1 MRIGILTG
9 GGDVPGLNACIRS
22 VTLSADDL
30 GWGTVGFRRGWEGVM
45 AIDPTDPASVAA
57 HSLKL
62 GREAVR
68 GIDRTGGTILH
79 TSRRDPRTHEDGDR
93 TGHVVDVLERLG
105 IDAMVTLGGDG
116 TLRFSAHLAAQGVP
130 VISVPKTMD
139 NDVFG
144 TDYCIGFSTAVSRSV
159 EAINSLRTT
168 VESHERIGVV
178 ELFGRRSGETALLA
192 GFLAQVDRTIIA
204 EVPADLDVLL
214 PLLAEDK
221 ATNPANYAI
230 CVISEGAT
238 IKGEGEGG
246 GEIGKPAVERLE
258 IGVGHRLGRAIGER
272 LGAGSVI
279 QELAYLMRAGEP
291 DAMDRMVGFAFGGLA
306 IQLLQRG
313 EKARMVTL
321 TDGNYSHVP
330 IDTLLKGTKSVDVSG
345 LYDASAYRARLMR
358 VEGMPMFLY

>member
-1 MRIGILTG
+1 MKIGILTG
-9 GGDVPGLNACIRS
+9 GGDVPGLNPCIRS
-22 VTLSADDL
+22 ITLSADDL
-30 GWGTVGFRRGWEGVM
+30 GWEVFGFRRGWEGVLG
-45 AIDPTDPASVAA
+45 IDPGDPASVAE
-57 HSLKL
+57 HGMELS
-62 GREAVR
+62 REGVR
-68 GIDRTGGTILH
+68 GIDRLGGTILH
-79 TSRRDPRTHEDGDR
+79 TSRTDPRTVSGADR
-93 TGHVVDVLERLG
+93 TQEVLRTIERLG

-159 EAINSLRTT
+159 EAINALRTT

-192 GFLAQVDRTIIA
+192 GFLAQVDRTVIA
-204 EVPADLDVLL
+204 EVPAELDVLL

-221 ATNPANYAI
+221 ASNPARYAM
-230 CVISEGAT
+230 CVISEGAS
-238 IKGEGEGG
+238 IRGEAE
-246 GEIGKPAVERLE
+246 EDNLSKPASQRDDLG
-258 IGVGHRLGRAIGER
+258 IGHRLGRAISDR
-272 LGAGSVI
+272 LGSGTVI

-321 TDGNYSHVP
+321 NDGNYGHVP
-330 IDTLLKGTKSVDVSG
+330 IDTLLNGRKAVDVSG
-345 LYDASAYRARLMR
+345 LYDRETYRAKLMR

>member
-1 MRIGILTG
+1 MRIGVLTG

-22 VTLSADDL
+22 IVMNADDR
-30 GWGTVGFRRGWEGVM
+30 GWQVVGFRRGWEGVL
-45 AIDPTDPASVAA
+45 AIDPADPATVAVN
-57 HSLKL
+57 SLTL
-62 GREAVR
+62 TREGVR

-79 TSRRDPRTHEDGDR
+79 TSRADPRTAAGGDA
-93 TGHVVDVLERLG
+93 TAHVLHVLDRLDV
-105 IDAMVTLGGDG
+105 DAMVTLGGDG

-159 EAINSLRTT
+159 AAINALRTT
-168 VESHERIGVV
+168 VESHERIGVI

-204 EVPADLDVLL
+204 EVPADLETLL
-214 PLLAEDK
+214 PLLGEDK
-221 ATNPANYAI
+221 SSNPAHYAM

-238 IKGEGEGG
+238 IGG
-246 GEIGKPAVERLE
+246 AGGALELSKPASERGDVG
-258 IGVGHRLGRAIGER
+258 IGHRLGQAITAR
-272 LGAGSVI
+272 LGSGTVI

-291 DAMDRMVGFAFGGLA
+291 DAMDRMVGLAFGALA
-306 IQLLQRG
+306 VQLLEQG
-313 EKARMVTL
+313 ETARMVTL
-321 TDGNYSHVP
+321 NDGNYGHVP
-330 IDTLLKGTKSVDVSG
+330 ADTLLGGIKRVDVEG
-345 LYDASAYRARLMR
+345 LYDRSTYRARLMR